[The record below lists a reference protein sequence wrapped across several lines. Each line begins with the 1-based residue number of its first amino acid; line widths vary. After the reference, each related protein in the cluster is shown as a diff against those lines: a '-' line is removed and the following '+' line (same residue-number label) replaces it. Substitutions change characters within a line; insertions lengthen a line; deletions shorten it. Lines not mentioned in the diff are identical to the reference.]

1 MTAVPD
7 RFTRVRRYLHWLVAL
22 LLAAQIPLAWVMI
35 EQRLGP
41 DKLANYAL
49 HKSLGILLLLVGLAR
64 ISAAVSTRRPPLPAA
79 LPRAQRIAARTAEA
93 LLFLVLVVMPL
104 PGWLMS
110 SAANFPVS
118 VFGWF
123 TLPDLVQP
131 SQDLFATLQ
140 KVHRGLSYLLMAT
153 AALHISAAMRHYFIL
168 RDNVLYSMLP
178 FARLKRRPLNEED

>member
-1 MTAVPD
+1 MTSDAMTAAPS
-7 RFTRVRRYLHWLVAL
+7 RFNRTRRYLHWLVAL
-22 LLAAQIPLAWVMI
+22 LLALQIPLAWIMV

-49 HKSLGILLLLVGLAR
+49 HKSVGIVLLVLGLVR
-64 ISAAVSTRRPPLPAA
+64 ISAALTTRRPPLLGE
-79 LPRAQRIAARTAEA
+79 LPRAQRLAARSAEA

-104 PGWLMS
+104 TGWLMS

-131 SQDLFATLQ
+131 EQALFAALQ
-140 KVHRGLSYLLMAT
+140 KVHRGLSYLLLLT
-153 AALHISAAMRHYFIL
+153 AAVHIAAALRHYFVL

-178 FARLKRRPLNEED
+178 FARLKRQ